1 MDLLNQSKFLQDAVM
16 ERQRQENL
24 GFGQEFDDQNSEW
37 EWSAYLTRLATR
49 SLVKTPSASTDM
61 ETYKRDLVKV
71 AATAMAAYE
80 SICRK
85 ESK

>member
-1 MDLLNQSKFLQDAVM
+1 MDVIKQSKFLQDMVW
-16 ERQRQENL
+16 ERQRQEEL

-37 EWSAYLTRLATR
+37 EWSVYLTRLATR
-49 SLVKTPSASTDM
+49 SLVKTPSASTDI
-61 ETYKRDLVKV
+61 EIYKRDLVKV

-85 ESK
+85 EK